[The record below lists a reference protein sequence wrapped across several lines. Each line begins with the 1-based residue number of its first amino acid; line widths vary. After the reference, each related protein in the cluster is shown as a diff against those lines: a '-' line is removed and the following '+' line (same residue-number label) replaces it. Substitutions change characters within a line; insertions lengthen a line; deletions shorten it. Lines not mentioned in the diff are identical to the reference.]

1 MSFKIIDHFD
11 KNNLHHAYLIE
22 GMHDEIVPEILKFI
36 EILGI
41 DIVGNPD
48 FCHISIDSFKMEDA
62 FNLKSLSLEKGFSLN
77 KKIFLISANNFLL
90 EAQNTLLKIFE
101 EPIENTHFFIITPDI
116 NILNKTL
123 ISRFY
128 LIRTKMN
135 LENELKEANKFIT
148 MSKRERIDFIK
159 ELISDKNDELDND
172 IEVISSSSTR
182 SKSLKFLNAL
192 ELVLHQ
198 KFTPQ
203 PNTSINFFNQIFKVR
218 KFLSQ
223 PGSSIKTLMESL
235 ALAIPNF

>member
-1 MSFKIIDHFD
+1 MSFKLIEHFD

-22 GMHDEIVPEILKFI
+22 GMYSEIVPEILKFI

-41 DIVGNPD
+41 GIVGNPD
-48 FCHISIDSFKMEDA
+48 FYHISIDSFKMEDA
-62 FNLKSLSLEKGFSLN
+62 CNLKSLSLEKGFSSN

-90 EAQNTLLKIFE
+90 EAQNTLLKMFE

-128 LIRTKMN
+128 LIRTKVN
-135 LENELKEANKFIT
+135 LEKELIEANKFII
-148 MSKRERIDFIK
+148 MHLRDRIDFIK
-159 ELISDKNDELDND
+159 ELIADND
-172 IEVISSSSTR
+172 DEFDDDTETVISSSAR

-198 KFTPQ
+198 KFILK
-203 PNTSINFFNQIFKVR
+203 PNISINFFNQIFKVR